1 MHQGYFLL
9 KYADDEQTKFA
20 NKLRNIDKGI
30 KPVEKK
36 LFISNIGLFFTA
48 REKVH
53 NNFKNRLFQIKYIAL
68 EPEWEQSGSYSADG
82 LWKVQPKY

>member
-30 KPVEKK
+30 KTSRKK
-36 LFISNIGLFFTA
+36 VIY
-48 REKVH
+48 K
-53 NNFKNRLFQIKYIAL
+53 
-68 EPEWEQSGSYSADG
+68 
-82 LWKVQPKY
+82 